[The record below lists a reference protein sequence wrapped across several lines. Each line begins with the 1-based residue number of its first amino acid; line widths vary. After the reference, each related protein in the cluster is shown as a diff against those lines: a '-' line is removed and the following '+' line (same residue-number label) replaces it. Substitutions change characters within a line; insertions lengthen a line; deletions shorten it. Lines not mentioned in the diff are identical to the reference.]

1 MAGSHGRE
9 VVLAICL
16 TRRLPAQRIRRC
28 GPNATF
34 RTRLQQC
41 EGDWWP
47 LSPRCYRVAHAA
59 RLRTDTELCDTVR
72 LGLLRE
78 LVPTAARVA
87 VLLNPA
93 NVVPATST

>member
-1 MAGSHGRE
+1 
-9 VVLAICL
+9 
-16 TRRLPAQRIRRC
+16 QRIRRC

-59 RLRTDTELCDTVR
+59 RLRTDTEFCDTVR
-72 LGLLRE
+72 LEHDPEKWIPVFGKRSCSSKKVERDDESKRSHLALGTVHERRRSSALE
-78 LVPTAARVA
+78 
-87 VLLNPA
+87 
-93 NVVPATST
+93 